1 MLSVAD
7 LQLAQYLSG
16 DLDSLGLANTK
27 EEHQTQINQGCRAY
41 THTHMMYWQALEQDQ
56 ICHHKLRCLKAL
68 QQETHQQRVWAL
80 QLNA

>member
-27 EEHQTQINQGCRAY
+27 EEHQNQINQGCRAY
-41 THTHMMYWQALEQDQ
+41 TRTHMTYKQALKQDQ
-56 ICHHKLRCLKAL
+56 IHHRKL
-68 QQETHQQRVWAL
+68 
-80 QLNA
+80 